1 MRIGIFEGRKAYY
14 NRLILKILIEKEPL
28 KAWDIAKQIA
38 KGSMEKTQDV
48 YSTLI
53 RKDGRLNELLEKE
66 YISVLPNKQFI
77 PTLKGIIAYLLTE
90 KNPKISTLHSNLL
103 SEMDISDKSDLT
115 LPFFDIPITALSKEF
130 FECLEEMTVEE
141 LCEFKPLIHETLS
154 WIDLDAIS
162 NEELAIILIIRLN
175 KALLKK
181 VLDMLSL
188 NLASSK

>member
-1 MRIGIFEGRKAYY
+1 MRIGIFEGRKASY
-14 NRLILKILIEKEPL
+14 NHEILKVLIEKEPL

-48 YSTLI
+48 YATLI
-53 RKDGRLNELLEKE
+53 RRNGRLNELLEKG
-66 YISVLPNKQFI
+66 YIFRLPNKQFI
-77 PTLKGIIAYLLTE
+77 PTFKGIIAYLLTE

-130 FECLEEMTVEE
+130 FECLEEMTMEE

>member
-14 NRLILKILIEKEPL
+14 NRAVLKILIEKETL
-28 KAWDIAKQIA
+28 KAWDIAKEIA
-38 KGSMEKTQDV
+38 KGNMNKTQDD
-48 YSTLI
+48 YATLI
-53 RKDGRLNELLEKE
+53 RKNGRLNELLEKE

-103 SEMDISDKSDLT
+103 SEMDISDKSNLT

-181 VLDMLSL
+181 LLDMLSKL
-188 NLASSK
+188 GKF

>member
-181 VLDMLSL
+181 LLDMLSKL
-188 NLASSK
+188 GKF